1 MSLSFERIQLL
12 MRQSRYRQAEQEVRE
27 ALFQSPEQ
35 AVLHALLALCLIEQQ
50 QPEQALAAAHTATA
64 LDPESAWYFYV
75 LASVLDQLGRFKEAH
90 AALQEALTR
99 NPADADCFAL
109 LSNLYFQES
118 RWPEAL
124 QSAEQALRL
133 DPEHLMAANLR
144 SMVLVRLGK
153 SHQALE
159 GLTVALH
166 QQPDY
171 ALTHAS
177 RGWALLEQG
186 QHQAALEAF
195 QEALAL
201 DPQEDWARE
210 GLVEALKAR
219 HLLYRLMLKYFF
231 LMGRLRRGQRL
242 LAMLGVLVAFRV
254 LRSLFPATQFPWL
267 GGPILAVY
275 LGFVLLT
282 WLAEP
287 LFNLLLRLNR
297 YGRLALTPT
306 QIQASNWLAGLLLA
320 GGLSGVAGLGLRSW
334 QLLGGSVLTLM
345 LTIPVTTLCQLPASR
360 QRRRLEG
367 YTVALAAF
375 GTGGML
381 ALSLAYTE
389 LALALLLLFLLGW
402 VGFSWLVNLVS
413 WRLQTR

>member
-27 ALFQSPEQ
+27 ALFQAPDQ
-35 AVLHALLALCLIEQQ
+35 AVLHALLALCLIEQE

-64 LDPESAWYFYV
+64 LDPESAWYYYV
-75 LASVLDQLGRFKEAH
+75 LASVWDQLGRFKEAH

-109 LSNLYFQES
+109 LANLYFQES

-124 QSAEQALRL
+124 QSAEQALSL
-133 DPEHLMAANLR
+133 APDHLMAANLR
-144 SMVLVRLGK
+144 SMALVRLGK
-153 SHQALE
+153 GPQALE

-195 QEALAL
+195 KEALAL

-231 LMGRLRRGQRL
+231 LIGRLRRGQRL
-242 LAMLGVLVAFRV
+242 LAMLGVLVVFRV
-254 LRSLFPATQFPWL
+254 LRSLFPPTQFPWL
-267 GGPILAVY
+267 GGLVITVY
-275 LGFVLLT
+275 LGFVWLT

-297 YGRLALTPT
+297 YGRLALTPA
-306 QIQASNWLAGLLLA
+306 QIQASNWLAGLSV
-320 GGLSGVAGLGLRSW
+320 GGTLTGVAGLGLRSW
-334 QLLGGSVLTLM
+334 QLLAGGVLTLM
-345 LTIPVTTLCQLPASR
+345 MTIPVTTLCQLPASR

-367 YTVALAAF
+367 YTLGLATL
-375 GTGGML
+375 GTGGIL
-381 ALSLAYTE
+381 ALSLAQTG
-389 LALALLLLFLLGW
+389 LALGLLGLFLLGW
-402 VGFSWLVNLVS
+402 VGFSWLVNLVN
-413 WRLQTR
+413 WRAERR